1 MNDKPYITQSD
12 IRMIDYF
19 MQEKGDIERWSSWN
33 DRKQYILQ
41 EFPELENAMQQVKA
55 AHKFQDLVVESIIS
69 REYEFPD
76 E

>member
-1 MNDKPYITQSD
+1 MSDKPYITQSD

-41 EFPELENAMQQVKA
+41 EFPELENAMQQVKV

>member
-41 EFPELENAMQQVKA
+41 EFPELENAMQQVKV